1 MPIIIFVIAAFLV
14 GMALGL
20 FFRVFILIP
29 AFVMSAIAIVA
40 FGFQFRMTFG
50 VTLLLMAMVV
60 TAVQTGYLA
69 GAFISVSAA
78 KSKARKN
85 RSDIEA
91 RIPYFGAQGHPRDL
105 DSPRIGRRQLEVDRW
120 MLELGGHFRAG
131 LEEHQVRSRAPG
143 EKQIQTERTRAI
155 CAANLVAP

>member
-40 FGFQFRMTFG
+40 FGFQYRMTFG

-91 RIPYFGAQGHPRDL
+91 PNSLFRSSGTSTRPGQP
-105 DSPRIGRRQLEVDRW
+105 QDR
-120 MLELGGHFRAG
+120 ATSA
-131 LEEHQVRSRAPG
+131 RSRSLDA
-143 EKQIQTERTRAI
+143 
-155 CAANLVAP
+155 